1 MIRLKMEGDLRSGIR
16 TNVLWVEEHPASGFA
31 TNFFQ
36 GVSYASMVVVGVGK
50 DGGGHHQCLQIV
62 LCDALEVAYAFRG
75 LMRRG
80 EGAAEAWSFYF
91 LSSTN
96 EEAMEGRMM
105 SLKAII

>member
-1 MIRLKMEGDLRSGIR
+1 M
-16 TNVLWVEEHPASGFA
+16 LWVEEHPASGFA
-31 TNFFQ
+31 KLF
-36 GVSYASMVVVGVGK
+36 SRCVVRV
-50 DGGGHHQCLQIV
+50 DGGGWGGKGRGRTSRQCLQIV

>member
-1 MIRLKMEGDLRSGIR
+1 
-16 TNVLWVEEHPASGFA
+16 
-31 TNFFQ
+31 
-36 GVSYASMVVVGVGK
+36 
-50 DGGGHHQCLQIV
+50 
-62 LCDALEVAYAFRG
+62 
-75 LMRRG
+75 MRRG